1 MAFDKV
7 ILGVITR
14 TVKST
19 ARFDIAVNSIKTQY
33 DNGCPAPQELTK
45 IIQSKNQ
52 INQALTQALG
62 ALSTIEKTSGTIKGV
77 LDAMDIAIKAI
88 KAIPIPSAITPLA
101 PAGIGPSLIPGKIFP
116 TLSDSLIILRD
127 FVKTNKGIVN
137 QIPSAI
143 SSIQAAIQKTINL
156 LNSLDAL
163 ILKCLNE
170 QTSNLTPEAKEA
182 YFNQI
187 GFALTQTGN
196 NSNSNINISVNS
208 ILEAQLQPNSNN
220 PLFYKDFK
228 LTLEYNNSNRFS
240 FPSRRIKGVNDKT
253 GQIVYNYGGKYSYSS
268 STEVLFDEIKYQ
280 INTLTGT
287 GNVDRELEDATRE
300 ADSSIREATR
310 IQLEAQ
316 TKQAE
321 LARGKANEAAN
332 EANTAAFYADE
343 ARKSAEET
351 AKALER
357 AKTAS
362 TIINAKES
370 AKETK
375 TASDIATN
383 EANTT
388 VGYSPIITEAARKS
402 ETAANEAKILSDI
415 NPSPESIL
423 AAEDANK
430 SANKAN
436 KSVEAIDKL
445 STEVYKLSLEAE
457 GIATKAELTR
467 IKYLEPFGYDG
478 EYDKQI
484 KEIRTNNQKIQWY
497 YFNNNLAKWVE
508 IPPSN
513 LSPFNTPGVK
523 NNERKA
529 LNGYRLY
536 SYLEPLNIDSRNGV
550 LNDKTNE
557 IIEDYA
563 ISDVYIWNLET
574 LKWTLFQS
582 TETYLI
588 TQRVN
593 GFLRQNSSRIS
604 KLTNNEIK
612 ELKFNGFKNY
622 FTRFESNLSGNITR
636 I

>member
-19 ARFDIAVNSIKTQY
+19 ARLDVAINSIKTQF
-33 DNGCPAPQELTK
+33 DNECPAPQELTK

-62 ALSTIEKTSGTIKGV
+62 ALSTIEKTSITINGI
-77 LDAMDIAIKAI
+77 LDAMDTAIKAI
-88 KAIPIPSAITPLA
+88 KGIQIPSAITPLA
-101 PAGIGPSLIPGKIFP
+101 PAGVGPSLIPGKIFP
-116 TLSDSLIILRD
+116 ILSDSLIILRD

-137 QIPSAI
+137 QIPSAV
-143 SSIQAAIQKTINL
+143 SSIQRSIQGTINN

-163 ILKCLNE
+163 ILRCLNE
-170 QTSNLTPEAKEA
+170 QTSNLTPSEKEA
-182 YFNQI
+182 YFNQV

-196 NSNSNINISVNS
+196 NSNSSINVSINS
-208 ILEAQLQPNSNN
+208 ILESQLQPNSNN
-220 PLFYKDFK
+220 PLIYKDFK

-253 GQIVYNYGGKYSYSS
+253 QQIVYNYGGKYSYSS

-287 GNVDRELEDATRE
+287 GNVDGELEDATRA
-300 ADSSIREATR
+300 ADDSIKETTR

-321 LARGKANEAAN
+321 LARGKANEAAS

-375 TASDIATN
+375 TAANKATS
-383 EANTT
+383 EANKT
-388 VGYSPIITEAARKS
+388 VDYAPIVAEAARKS

-430 SANKAN
+430 SADKAN
-436 KSVEAIDKL
+436 KSVEVVGKL
-445 STEVYKLSLEAE
+445 EAEVYKLSLEAE

-467 IKYLEPFGYDG
+467 IKYLEPFGYEG

-508 IPPSN
+508 IPPAN
-513 LSPFNTPGVK
+513 LSPFNTPGSR
-523 NNERKA
+523 NNERRL

-536 SYLEPLNIDSRNGV
+536 SYLEPLNNV
-550 LNDKTNE
+550 KTNE

-582 TETYLI
+582 NETYVI
-588 TQRVN
+588 TQRID
-593 GFLRQNSSRIS
+593 GFLKQNVSRIS

-622 FTRFESNLSGNITR
+622 FSRFEFNLAGNIIR
-636 I
+636 SSFQ

>member
-19 ARFDIAVNSIKTQY
+19 ARFDIAVNSIKTQF

-62 ALSTIEKTSGTIKGV
+62 ALSTINSTAGTINGI
-77 LDAMDIAIKAI
+77 LTGIDAAITAIKAI
-88 KAIPIPSAITPLA
+88 SIPSAITPLA

-127 FVKTNKGIVN
+127 FVKTNKGIIN

-430 SANKAN
+430 SADKAN

>member
-19 ARFDIAVNSIKTQY
+19 ARFDIAVNSIKTQFN
-33 DNGCPAPQELTK
+33 NGCPAPQELTK

-62 ALSTIEKTSGTIKGV
+62 ALNTINSTAGTINGI
-77 LDAMDIAIKAI
+77 LDAMDTAIKAI
-88 KAIPIPSAITPLA
+88 KAIAIPSAITTLA
-101 PAGIGPSLIPGKIFP
+101 PAGVGPSLIPGKIFP

-253 GQIVYNYGGKYSYSS
+253 KQIVYNYGGKYSYSS

-300 ADSSIREATR
+300 ADISIREATR

-321 LARGKANEAAN
+321 LARGKANEAAS

-375 TASDIATN
+375 TASDKSTS
-383 EANTT
+383 EANKT
-388 VGYSPIITEAARKS
+388 VDYAPIVAEAARKS

-430 SANKAN
+430 SADKAN
-436 KSVEAIDKL
+436 KSVEVVGKL
-445 STEVYKLSLEAE
+445 EAEVYKLSLEAE

-467 IKYLEPFGYDG
+467 IKYLEPFGYEG

-508 IPPSN
+508 IPPAN
-513 LSPFNTPGVK
+513 LSPFDTPGSR

-536 SYLEPLNIDSRNGV
+536 SYLEPSNIASRNGV

-582 TETYLI
+582 NETYVI

-593 GFLRQNSSRIS
+593 GFLRQNVSRIS
-604 KLTNNEIK
+604 KLTDNEIK
-612 ELKFNGFKNY
+612 ELKFIGFKNY

>member
-1 MAFDKV
+1 MANTVIQLKYSDATPTPGSLSSGEAAYSNNSGKLFIGLSNTAILPIGGSYYTAIVDAATDANTASTLVKRDASGIFSTTAVKASLYGNANTATALFNSRNFGLAGADVSSGNVSFDGTGNV
-7 ILGVITR
+7 VL
-14 TVKST
+14 
-19 ARFDIAVNSIKTQY
+19 
-33 DNGCPAPQELTK
+33 
-45 IIQSKNQ
+45 QSN
-52 INQALTQALG
+52 
-62 ALSTIEKTSGTIKGV
+62 LSTTGVSAGTYGG
-77 LDAMDIAIKAI
+77 A
-88 KAIPIPSAITPLA
+88 T
-101 PAGIGPSLIPGKIFP
+101 
-116 TLSDSLIILRD
+116 
-127 FVKTNKGIVN
+127 
-137 QIPSAI
+137 QIPTFAVDAKGRITSAANVAI
-143 SSIQAAIQKTINL
+143 STVLS
-156 LNSLDAL
+156 
-163 ILKCLNE
+163 
-170 QTSNLTPEAKEA
+170 
-182 YFNQI
+182 
-187 GFALTQTGN
+187 FAG
-196 NSNSNINISVNS
+196 
-208 ILEAQLQPNSNN
+208 E
-220 PLFYKDFK
+220 
-228 LTLEYNNSNRFS
+228 
-240 FPSRRIKGVNDKT
+240 
-253 GQIVYNYGGKYSYSS
+253 
-268 STEVLFDEIKYQ
+268 
-280 INTLTGT
+280 TGT
-287 GNVDRELEDATRE
+287 GNVNRELEDATRE

-321 LARGKANEAAN
+321 LARGKANEAAS

-375 TASDIATN
+375 TAANKATS
-383 EANTT
+383 EANKT
-388 VGYSPIITEAARKS
+388 VDYAPIVAEAARKS

-430 SANKAN
+430 SADKAN
-436 KSVEAIDKL
+436 KSVEVVGKL
-445 STEVYKLSLEAE
+445 EAEVYKLSLEAE

-467 IKYLEPFGYDG
+467 IKYLEPFGYEG

-508 IPPSN
+508 IPPAN
-513 LSPFNTPGVK
+513 LSPFNTPGSR
-523 NNERKA
+523 NNERRL

-536 SYLEPLNIDSRNGV
+536 SYLEPLNNV
-550 LNDKTNE
+550 KTNE

-582 TETYLI
+582 NETYVI
-588 TQRVN
+588 TQRID
-593 GFLRQNSSRIS
+593 GFLKQNVSRIS

-622 FTRFESNLSGNITR
+622 FSRFEFNLAGNIIR
-636 I
+636 SSFQ

>member
-1 MAFDKV
+1 MAFDKI

-19 ARFDIAVNSIKTQY
+19 SRFDIAINSIKTQF

-62 ALSTIEKTSGTIKGV
+62 ALSTIQSTAGTINGI
-77 LDAMDIAIKAI
+77 LTGIEAAIIAI

-101 PAGIGPSLIPGKIFP
+101 PAGVGPSLIPGRIFP
-116 TLSDSLIILRD
+116 ALSDSLITLRD

-170 QTSNLTPEAKEA
+170 QTSNLTLEAKEA
-182 YFNQI
+182 YFDQI

-208 ILEAQLQPNSNN
+208 ILEAQLQPNAVN

-253 GQIVYNYGGKYSYSS
+253 RQIVYNYGSKYSYSS

-300 ADSSIREATR
+300 ADNSIKETRR
-310 IQLEAQ
+310 IQLQAQ

-321 LARGKANEAAN
+321 LARDKANEAAN
-332 EANTAAFYADE
+332 EADIAAFYIDE
-343 ARKSAEET
+343 ARKSAGET
-351 AKALER
+351 TKALER
-357 AKTAS
+357 TKTAS

-375 TASDIATN
+375 TAADITTN
-383 EANTT
+383 EANIT

-402 ETAANEAKILSDI
+402 EAAANDAKILSDI

-430 SANKAN
+430 SADRAN
-436 KSVEAIDKL
+436 KLVEAIDKL
-445 STEVYKLSLEAE
+445 SIEAFKLSSEAE
-457 GIATKAELTR
+457 DIATKAELKR
-467 IKYLEPFGYDG
+467 IKNLEPFGYDG

-484 KEIRTNNQKIQWY
+484 KEIRINNQGVQWY
-497 YFNNNLAKWVE
+497 YFNNNLAKWIE

-513 LSPFNTPGVK
+513 LLPFKTPGIK
-523 NNERKA
+523 NNERGV
-529 LNGYRLY
+529 LNGYRIY
-536 SYLEPLNIDSRNGV
+536 SYLESVSP
-550 LNDKTNE
+550 KE
-557 IIEDYA
+557 INTITEDYST
-563 ISDVYIWNLET
+563 SDVYIWNLET

-582 TETYLI
+582 NETYFI
-588 TQRVN
+588 TQRN
-593 GFLRQNSSRIS
+593 NIGNIS
-604 KLTNNEIK
+604 KLADDKIK
-612 ELKFNGFKNY
+612 ELKFLGFRNY
-622 FTRFESNLSGNITR
+622 FQRFEFNLSGNIIR
-636 I
+636 SNFQ

>member
-19 ARFDIAVNSIKTQY
+19 ARFDIAVNSIKTQF

-300 ADSSIREATR
+300 VDSSIREATR

-467 IKYLEPFGYDG
+467 RKYLEPFGYDG

>member
-19 ARFDIAVNSIKTQY
+19 ARFDIAVNSIKTQF

-116 TLSDSLIILRD
+116 TLSDALIILRD
-127 FVKTNKGIVN
+127 FVKTNKGIVE
-137 QIPSAI
+137 QIPPAI

-430 SANKAN
+430 SADKAN

>member
-19 ARFDIAVNSIKTQY
+19 ARFDIAVNSIKTQFN
-33 DNGCPAPQELTK
+33 NGCPAPQELTK

-62 ALSTIEKTSGTIKGV
+62 ALSTIEKTSGTIKGI
-77 LDAMDIAIKAI
+77 LDAMDTAIKAI
-88 KAIPIPSAITPLA
+88 KAIEIPSAITTLA
-101 PAGIGPSLIPGKIFP
+101 PAGVGPSLIPGKIFP

-430 SANKAN
+430 SADKAN
-436 KSVEAIDKL
+436 KSVEVVGKL
-445 STEVYKLSLEAE
+445 EAEVYKLSLEAE

-467 IKYLEPFGYDG
+467 IKYLEPFGYEG

-536 SYLEPLNIDSRNGV
+536 SYLEPLNIDSRNGI
-550 LNDKTNE
+550 LNNKTNE

-593 GFLRQNSSRIS
+593 GFLRQNVSRIS
-604 KLTNNEIK
+604 KLTDNEIK
-612 ELKFNGFKNY
+612 ELKFIGFKNY

>member
-1 MAFDKV
+1 MAFDKI

-19 ARFDIAVNSIKTQY
+19 SRFDIAINSIKTQF
-33 DNGCPAPQELTK
+33 DNECPAPQELTK

-62 ALSTIEKTSGTIKGV
+62 ALSTINSTAGTINGI
-77 LDAMDIAIKAI
+77 LTGIDAAIIAI

-101 PAGIGPSLIPGKIFP
+101 PAGIGPSLIPGRIFP
-116 TLSDSLIILRD
+116 ALSDSLITLRD
-127 FVKTNKGIVN
+127 FVKTNRGIIN

-170 QTSNLTPEAKEA
+170 QTSNLTPEAKEV
-182 YFNQI
+182 YFDQI

-321 LARGKANEAAN
+321 LARGKANEAAS
-332 EANTAAFYADE
+332 EANTAAFYTDE

-375 TASDIATN
+375 TAADKATS
-383 EANTT
+383 EANKT
-388 VGYSPIITEAARKS
+388 VDYAPIVAEAARKS

-430 SANKAN
+430 SADKAN
-436 KSVEAIDKL
+436 KSVEVVGKL
-445 STEVYKLSLEAE
+445 EAEVYKLSLEAE

-467 IKYLEPFGYDG
+467 IKYLEPFGYEG

-508 IPPSN
+508 IPPAN
-513 LSPFNTPGVK
+513 LSPFNTPGSR
-523 NNERKA
+523 NNERRV

-536 SYLEPLNIDSRNGV
+536 SYLEPLNNV
-550 LNDKTNE
+550 KTNE

-582 TETYLI
+582 NETYVI
-588 TQRVN
+588 TQRN
-593 GFLRQNSSRIS
+593 NIGSIS
-604 KLTNNEIK
+604 KLTDDKIK
-612 ELKFNGFKNY
+612 ELKFLGFKNY
-622 FTRFESNLSGNITR
+622 FSRFEFSLSGNIIR
-636 I
+636 SSFQ

>member
-19 ARFDIAVNSIKTQY
+19 ARLDVAINSIKTQF
-33 DNGCPAPQELTK
+33 DNGCPVREEIEN
-45 IIQSKNQ
+45 IIVLKQNFQKPL
-52 INQALTQALG
+52 IQALEALN
-62 ALSTIEKTSGTIKGV
+62 TINKTAGTINGI
-77 LDAMDIAIKAI
+77 LDSMDTAIKAI

-101 PAGIGPSLIPGKIFP
+101 PAGISPSLIPGKIFP

-137 QIPSAI
+137 QIPSAV
-143 SSIQAAIQKTINL
+143 SSIQSSIQKTIDL

-170 QTSNLTPEAKEA
+170 QTSNLTPTEKEA
-182 YFNQI
+182 YFNQV

-196 NSNSNINISVNS
+196 NSNPNVNISINS
-208 ILEAQLQPNSNN
+208 ILESQLQPNAVN
-220 PLFYKDFK
+220 PLLYKDFK

-253 GQIVYNYGGKYSYSS
+253 QQIIYNYGGKYSYSS

-280 INTLTGT
+280 INKLTET
-287 GNVDRELEDATRE
+287 GNVDRELEDATRVADDSIKE
-300 ADSSIREATR
+300 ARR
-310 IQLEAQ
+310 IQLQAQ

-321 LARGKANEAAN
+321 LARGKANEALN
-332 EANTAAFYADE
+332 EANTAAFYTDE

-357 AKTAS
+357 TKTAS

-375 TASDIATN
+375 IAADKATS
-383 EANTT
+383 EANKT
-388 VGYSPIITEAARKS
+388 VDYAPIVAEAARKS

-430 SANKAN
+430 SADKAN
-436 KSVEAIDKL
+436 KSVEIVDKL

-457 GIATKAELTR
+457 DIATKAELKR
-467 IKYLEPFGYDG
+467 IKNLEPFGYEG

-484 KEIRTNNQKIQWY
+484 KDITINNQGRQWY
-497 YFNNNLAKWVE
+497 YFNNNLAKWIE

-513 LSPFNTPGVK
+513 LLPFKTPGVK
-523 NNERKA
+523 NNERRVV
-529 LNGYRLY
+529 NGYRLY
-536 SYLEPLNIDSRNGV
+536 SYLESISPRET
-550 LNDKTNE
+550 KE

-574 LKWTLFQS
+574 LKWTFFQGN
-582 TETYLI
+582 ETYII
-588 TQRVN
+588 TQRVD
-593 GFLRQNSSRIS
+593 GFLRQNASRIS

-612 ELKFNGFKNY
+612 ELKFIGFKNY
-622 FTRFESNLSGNITR
+622 FSRFEFPLSGNITR
-636 I
+636 TNFQ